1 MGKLNQ
7 NEMIQLYYQ
16 VESIG
21 KEKDITSDVWRHIS
35 KKFQISPNTAYKI
48 YTETD
53 WKSILE
59 NKNNPEVE
67 SESENKTKISEK
79 VNILLEERKEK
90 NIQKYELKKQNE
102 LLDKLATEN
111 IILEKITSA
120 VSVVPEINI
129 SEIKY
134 PEGHKF
140 LTRPQEAVL
149 CLSDLHIGL
158 AVNPNE
164 VGNLGRY
171 NVDIY
176 KKRLNNLIKKVT
188 AITEHHRNNSKLD
201 TLHIFALGDIVHGSN
216 DAGQWGF
223 LHTEINIMEQV
234 FTGVQDLSKAI
245 LQLNQVYPNIKVY
258 GVYGNHGRCAHREK
272 EKRFVNWDYM
282 IYHMMKMGLGQ
293 QKGIS
298 FEIPRS
304 PFMVTEILGNK
315 FLLTHGDQIKGWN
328 GLPYYGMVRSET
340 RFRTILERTKTI
352 EELLREIEKEDISQ
366 EDKNGLLQY
375 ALTYAK
381 SFDYMVMGHFHS
393 MAELETNSGGKI
405 ILNSSFAG
413 GDDYSINTLMS
424 ANSAAQKFF
433 GVHAEGK
440 SWTYDIQ
447 LDRE

>member
-1 MGKLNQ
+1 
-7 NEMIQLYYQ
+7 
-16 VESIG
+16 
-21 KEKDITSDVWRHIS
+21 
-35 KKFQISPNTAYKI
+35 
-48 YTETD
+48 
-53 WKSILE
+53 
-59 NKNNPEVE
+59 
-67 SESENKTKISEK
+67 
-79 VNILLEERKEK
+79 
-90 NIQKYELKKQNE
+90 
-102 LLDKLATEN
+102 
-111 IILEKITSA
+111 
-120 VSVVPEINI
+120 
-129 SEIKY
+129 
-134 PEGHKF
+134 
-140 LTRPQEAVL
+140 
-149 CLSDLHIGL
+149 
-158 AVNPNE
+158 
-164 VGNLGRY
+164 
-171 NVDIY
+171 
-176 KKRLNNLIKKVT
+176 
-188 AITEHHRNNSKLD
+188 
-201 TLHIFALGDIVHGSN
+201 
-216 DAGQWGF
+216 
-223 LHTEINIMEQV
+223 
-234 FTGVQDLSKAI
+234 
-245 LQLNQVYPNIKVY
+245 
-258 GVYGNHGRCAHREK
+258 
-272 EKRFVNWDYM
+272 
-282 IYHMMKMGLGQ
+282 MMKMGLGQ